1 MPWHASMG
9 CQIQTRRRWPIV
21 VFVSLLFVGCT
32 AVHPRVTSGTGT
44 YIWPTQRLL
53 WLYPFPLEEVR
64 NATSA
69 ALGMLQYE
77 MLTQQFDGLGGQLV
91 AQPVVGHW
99 AYIKADPLSSRITKV
114 QVRVPGIGGRS
125 EAERI
130 HATIRSELGM

>member
-1 MPWHASMG
+1 M
-9 CQIQTRRRWPIV
+9 
-21 VFVSLLFVGCT
+21 
-32 AVHPRVTSGTGT
+32 TSGTGT
-44 YIWPTQRLL
+44 YIWPTQRLI

-69 ALGMLQYE
+69 ALGMLQYA
-77 MLTQQFDGLGGQLV
+77 MSTQQFDGLGGQLV
-91 AQPVVGHW
+91 AQPVVGQR

-114 QVRVPGIGGRS
+114 QVRVPGTGGRS